1 MVTQAGTG
9 GSANA
14 FDEISEPVF
23 VARQP
28 VFDKKLSVWGYELLF
43 RNSRDV
49 NRAEI
54 ADSGTATASVIIDG
68 IAQAREGLSQDK
80 ALLINFPRALL
91 LDDTPLLLPETCIIE
106 ILEDVG
112 PDPELLEKLEAIK
125 EERMLAVDDFTG
137 LTGHEPGYDRILEIS
152 DIIKVDVLGMAEDR
166 VRELAGN
173 LRPFGKSLLAEKVET
188 REVFH
193 QASRLGFSLFQGF
206 FFSRPEIVKG
216 RKLSSSQISRLRL
229 MQELEQREFDP
240 NALAAVIESDVSLSY
255 RLLRYI
261 NSPGIGLLAKV
272 RSIRHAVSLLGEKRI
287 RQWLRILIMVDL
299 NSTDRGIEVLRMSS
313 MRGYMLQLLA
323 ESYPSPMDP
332 HSMFLTGLF
341 SGLDAILNQ
350 PMARIMHDLPLD
362 DLIKKTLMGEA
373 HEPARYLMLAKAL
386 EKGDWEGLYRLSTD
400 LGLQT
405 DILAGLHMRTMRWG
419 DALLAAS
426 LSTEGDE

>member
-1 MVTQAGTG
+1 MIQADTG
-9 GSANA
+9 GSADA
-14 FDEISEPVF
+14 LDEIYEPAF

-28 VFDKKLSVWGYELLF
+28 VFDKKLRIWGYELLF

-54 ADSGTATASVIIDG
+54 ADSDTATASVIIDG
-68 IAQAREGLSQDK
+68 IAQAREGLPNDK

-91 LDDTPLLLPETCIIE
+91 LDDTPLLLPENCIIE
-106 ILEDVG
+106 ILEDVK
-112 PDPELLEKLEAIK
+112 PDPEVLEKLETIRQD
-125 EERMLAVDDFTG
+125 RMLAVDDFTG
-137 LTGHEPGYDRILEIS
+137 RTGYDPGYDRLLEIS
-152 DIIKVDVLGMAEDR
+152 DIIKVDVLGMKEKR
-166 VRELAGN
+166 VREVTGSLA
-173 LRPFGKSLLAEKVET
+173 PFGKNLLAEKVET
-188 REVFH
+188 REMFH
-193 QASRLGFSLFQGF
+193 QTSCLGFSLFQGY

-216 RKLSSSQISRLRL
+216 RKLASNQISRLRL
-229 MQELEQREFDP
+229 MQELEQQEFDP

-255 RLLRYI
+255 RLIRYI
-261 NSPGIGLLAKV
+261 NSPGIGLLAQV

-350 PMARIMHDLPLD
+350 PMDRIVHDLPLD
-362 DLIKKTLMGEA
+362 DLIKKALMGEA
-373 HEPARYLMLAKAL
+373 GEPARYLQLAMAL
-386 EKGDWEGLYRLSTD
+386 EKGDWQGLYRLSTD

-405 DILAGLHMRTMRWG
+405 DMLAGLQMRTMRWG
-419 DALLAAS
+419 DDLLSAS
-426 LSTEGDE
+426 LSTEENA

>member
-1 MVTQAGTG
+1 MVIQADIG
-9 GSANA
+9 GAADVGDA
-14 FDEISEPVF
+14 FYEPAF

-28 VFDKKLSVWGYELLF
+28 VFDKKLRIWGYELLF

-49 NRAEI
+49 NSAEI
-54 ADSGTATASVIIDG
+54 ADSATATASVIIDG
-68 IAQAREGLSQDK
+68 IAQAREGLPHDK
-80 ALLINFPRALL
+80 SLLINFPRALL
-91 LDDTPLLLPETCIIE
+91 LDDTPLLLPDTCIIE
-106 ILEDVG
+106 ILEDVK
-112 PDPELLEKLEAIK
+112 PDPEVLEKLEVIR
-125 EERMLAVDDFTG
+125 EDRMLAVDDFTG
-137 LTGHEPGYDRILEIS
+137 RKGYEPGYDRLLEIS
-152 DIIKVDVLGMAEDR
+152 DIIKIDVLGMEEKR
-166 VRELAGN
+166 VREVAGSLAP
-173 LRPFGKSLLAEKVET
+173 LRKSLLAEKVET
-188 REVFH
+188 REMFH
-193 QASRLGFSLFQGF
+193 QTSRLGFSLFQGF

-216 RKLSSSQISRLRL
+216 RKLSSNQISRLRL
-229 MQELEQREFDP
+229 MQELEQKEFDP

-255 RLLRYI
+255 RLLLYI

-350 PMARIMHDLPLD
+350 PMDRIMHDLPLD

-373 HEPARYLMLAKAL
+373 GEPARYLQLAMAL
-386 EKGDWEGLYRLSTD
+386 EKGDWQGLYHLSTD

-405 DILAGLHMRTMRWG
+405 DILAGLHMKTMRWG
-419 DALLAAS
+419 DALLSAS
-426 LSTEGDE
+426 LSTDEQP